1 MRYLTT
7 FTFSALFFIVL
18 SSAAQPCK
26 ELSLSEYDGWNTI
39 QRQTISND
47 GKWFVYE
54 QNPLVGDGQLMIK
67 NLGSI
72 EESKIA
78 RGSNAKVNPSSDF
91 MAFKIEP
98 PYALVRQEKLA
109 GKKAEK
115 LPRDSLGIYFF
126 QSKRTLKYPMVNKF
140 EVSEK
145 EGALVAWLHQPEYEL
160 VDTTKT
166 DSTAK
171 KKASKKKK
179 SVVKPALF
187 GIYNANS
194 NNSYTHENVTD
205 FVLAERKNVAFFIQQ
220 KNDSIDSCFV
230 FRYDGKSNQARLI
243 FSSTGQA
250 KALASDAVGDQVGF
264 LFTADTAKNKVYS
277 LAFWQ
282 IDSGAAIVIDDK
294 SNRLPE
300 KYSVSEFGKL
310 VFSDDQTALFL
321 GIAPKPVNETKDTLT
336 DDEKVSVDIW
346 NWQDDLLQTQQLK
359 ELDREK
365 KRTFTSVY
373 YPDSDLFV
381 QLATEEVPEVR
392 VDLKNNPEW
401 LMARSSKPY
410 DYLTSWEQTR
420 YQDVYRVNRKTGEM
434 QLLLEKANSFET
446 LRNDGNFLLFYDRSD
461 SSWCSLQCDSKKIIK
476 LTNNEQFVF
485 YNIESDIPDEAGPY
499 GFAGWTEDGF
509 AVVYSQYD
517 LWLLD
522 PGGKTPATQLTHQP
536 KTPRFRYRH
545 IQLDRD
551 EKFLPSHLYLSVFDE
566 LNKQS
571 GFALLDVKKRQN
583 THLLMDDFQF
593 SSLTKAK
600 DAQVYLYEKESFTTF
615 PDWIETNEDFK
626 KQIKITNANPQQSDY
641 CWGSVQLVNWQIASG
656 KKLDGLMY
664 LPAHYDSLKSVP
676 MLVYFYERYSDQLHR
691 YYQPKPS
698 RSVINFSEYTSRG
711 YAVFVPDIVYRTGLP
726 GQSAYEAVMS
736 GVDAMLKKFPKIDSS
751 RMGLQGQ
758 SWGGY
763 QTAWL
768 VTRTNRFKAAMAG
781 APVSNMTSAYGG
793 IRWESGMSRA
803 FQYEDGQS
811 RIGVDLWSNLDA
823 YIENSPLF
831 AANKVETPLLIMH
844 NDADGAVPWYQG
856 IEYFSALRRLRKPVW
871 MLVYNNAPH
880 NLRRLADMKD
890 LTQRMQQFFDY
901 YLLGAPEPLWMKE
914 GVPALKK
921 GTETGFQL
929 VDY

>member
-1 MRYLTT
+1 MRYLNIYT
-7 FTFSALFFIVL
+7 FISLLFIA
-18 SSAAQPCK
+18 STAYAQPCK
-26 ELSLSEYDGWNTI
+26 ELSLAEYDGWKTI
-39 QRQTISND
+39 QRQSISND
-47 GKWFVYE
+47 GNWFVYE
-54 QNPLVGDGQLMIK
+54 QNPLVGDGELMI
-67 NLGSI
+67 
-72 EESKIA
+72 ESLANKVQYKIA
-78 RGSNAKVNPSSDF
+78 RGANAKINPSS
-91 MAFKIEP
+91 AFVAYKIVP
-98 PYALVRQEKLA
+98 PYDLVRKEKLA
-109 GKKAEK
+109 GKKGEK
-115 LPRDSLGIYFF
+115 LPQDSLGIFLL
-126 QSKRTLKYPMVNKF
+126 QSKETLKYPMVNKF

-145 EGALVAWLHQPEYEL
+145 EGTLVAWLHQPEYRLE
-160 VDTTKT
+160 DSTKL

-171 KKASKKKK
+171 KKAPKKKK
-179 SVVKPALF
+179 SALKPALF
-187 GIYNANS
+187 GMYNAAS
-194 NNSYTHENVTD
+194 GKSFQTDDVTD
-205 FVLAERKNVAFFIQQ
+205 FTLAERNNVAFYIQQ

-230 FRYDGKSNQARLI
+230 FRIDEKLNQAMLL
-243 FSSTGQA
+243 FASVGQA
-250 KALASDAVGDQVGF
+250 KALSSDHLGEQLAF
-264 LFTADTAKNKVYS
+264 LYTADTAKNKVYS
-277 LAFWQ
+277 LAVWRK
-282 IDSGAAIVIDDK
+282 DSVTSIVIDDK
-294 SNRLPE
+294 STRLPE
-300 KYSVSEFGKL
+300 NYSVSEFGNL
-310 VFSDDQTALFL
+310 VFSEDRKALFL
-321 GIAPKPVNETKDTLT
+321 GIAPKPYNEPKDTLT
-336 DDEKVSVDIW
+336 EDEKVSVDIW
-346 NWQDDLLQTQQLK
+346 NWKDDLLQTQQIK

-365 KRTFTSVY
+365 KRTYTAVY
-373 YPDSDLFV
+373 YLENDLFV
-381 QLATEEVPEVR
+381 QLANEKVPDVR
-392 VDLKNNPEW
+392 TDLKNNPEW

-420 YQDVYRVNRKTGEM
+420 YEDVYRVNQKTGEM
-434 QLLLEKANSFET
+434 QLLLQKANSFET
-446 LRNDGNFLLFYDRSD
+446 LRSDGNFLLFYDRTD
-461 SSWCSLQCDSKKIIK
+461 STWCSLQCDSKKIIK
-476 LTNNEQFVF
+476 LTDNKQFAF

-499 GFAGWTEDGF
+499 GFAGWTKEGF
-509 AVVYSQYD
+509 AIVYSQYD

-522 PGGKTPATQLTHQP
+522 PGGKQPATQLTHQP
-536 KTPRFRYRH
+536 KTPRYRYRY
-545 IQLDRD
+545 IQLDRH
-551 EKFLPSHLYLSVFDE
+551 EKFLPSRMYLSVLDE

-571 GFALLDVKKRQN
+571 GFALLDAKKRQN
-583 THLLMDDFQF
+583 THLLLDDFQF

-600 DAQVYLYEKESFTTF
+600 DAPVFLYEKESFTTF
-615 PDWIETNEDFK
+615 PDWIETNDNFTK
-626 KQIKITNANPQQSDY
+626 PVKITNANPQQSEY
-641 CWGSVQLVNWQIASG
+641 CWGSVQLVHWNISNG

-664 LPAHYDSLKSVP
+664 LPAHYDSLTSVP

-711 YAVFVPDIVYRTGLP
+711 YAVFVPDIVYTTGLP
-726 GQSAYEAVMS
+726 GQSAYEAVLS
-736 GVDAMLKKFPKIDSS
+736 GVDAMLKQFPKIDST

-811 RIGVDLWSNLDA
+811 RIGGDLWSNLDA

-901 YLLGAPEPLWMKE
+901 YLMGAPEPLWMKE
-914 GVPALKK
+914 GVPAIKK
-921 GTETGFQL
+921 GIETGFEL
-929 VDY
+929 KD